1 MSFKMGGFH
10 DNMKQMTFEKG
21 GDQIHHHNTM
31 LNTSKE
37 KMQSE
42 KPNYESFL
50 ASMILLYEFLQFGH
64 DPQQ

>member
-1 MSFKMGGFH
+1 
-10 DNMKQMTFEKG
+10 MKQMTFEKDRG
-21 GDQIHHHNTM
+21 QLHHHNTM

-42 KPNYESFL
+42 KPNYENFL

-64 DPQQ
+64 NPQQ

>member
-10 DNMKQMTFEKG
+10 DNMKQMTFEKDRG
-21 GDQIHHHNTM
+21 QIHHNTM

-42 KPNYESFL
+42 KPNYENFL
-50 ASMILLYEFLQFGH
+50 ASMILLYEFLQFGYNS
-64 DPQQ
+64 QQ

>member
-10 DNMKQMTFEKG
+10 DNMKQMTFEKD

-50 ASMILLYEFLQFGH
+50 ASMILLYEFLQFGR